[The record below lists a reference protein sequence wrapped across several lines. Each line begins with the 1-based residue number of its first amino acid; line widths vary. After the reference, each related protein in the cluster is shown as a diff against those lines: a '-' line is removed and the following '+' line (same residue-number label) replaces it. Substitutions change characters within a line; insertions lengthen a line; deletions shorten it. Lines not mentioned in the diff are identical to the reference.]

1 MEVNHDE
8 LTKLY
13 EETFQD
19 VAEGKIVLGTVVEVK
34 EDYVTVDVGLK
45 SEGIIPLDEF
55 ADPQGQISV
64 KPGDRVEVLIE
75 KKEDEAGEIVLSK
88 VKAERIRVWERIAQA
103 QRDEDGAVEGVVLER
118 VKGGLSVDLGGGV
131 RAFLPASQVDLRPPR
146 DLEAYIGKRLK
157 FKVLKANRRQ
167 NNVVVSHRA
176 YLEREREKKRQ
187 ELLSKIHE
195 GMILEGVVKHI
206 TDYGAFVDIGGV
218 DGLLHVNDMS
228 WGRIKHPSELVEV
241 GQKIKVKVLKYDPEK
256 VRISLGMKQLE
267 PDPWEKVPEKYPEG
281 TRVKGRVVGIA
292 DYGIF
297 VEVEKGV
304 EALIHVSDMAWGRR
318 IKHPSKYVNI
328 GDWVEAVVLSVDP
341 EKRKMALGLKQ
352 LEPNPWD
359 TIEERYPPGTRI
371 IGQVKSVTD
380 FGVFIGIEEG
390 IDGLVHVSNIS
401 WSKRPKKPTEL
412 FKKGQEVEAVVLKI
426 DRENERISLGIKQ
439 LKPDP
444 WLTVGERYRVGE
456 VVNGV
461 VTSVTDFGAFVE
473 VEEGVE
479 GLLHIS
485 EMGTGSERV
494 ENPKELYKVGDE
506 VTAMIIHLDP
516 KGRRMGLSTK
526 ALSQRGEYRDE
537 VRPITLGDLFKTP

>member
-1 MEVNHDE
+1 MQGNREE
-8 LTKLY
+8 LSELY
-13 EETFQD
+13 EKTFQD
-19 VAEGKIVLGTVVEVK
+19 VSEGKIVLGTVIEVK
-34 EDYVTVDVGLK
+34 EGYVTVDVGLK
-45 SEGIIPLDEF
+45 SEGVIPLSEF
-55 ADPQGQISV
+55 SGPQGEMPV
-64 KPGDRVEVLIE
+64 KAGDKVEVLIE
-75 KKEDEAGEIVLSK
+75 RREDDSGKIILSK
-88 VKAERIRVWERIAQA
+88 VKADRIRVWERITKAQK
-103 QRDEDGAVEGVVLER
+103 DEDGFVEGVVVEK
-118 VKGGLSVDLGGGV
+118 VKGGLTVDLGGGV
-131 RAFLPASQVDLRPPR
+131 RAFLPASQLDLRPPK
-146 DLEAYIGKRLK
+146 DIGAYIGRVLK

-176 YLEREREKKRQ
+176 YLERERERRRQ
-187 ELLSKIHE
+187 ELLERIRE
-195 GMILEGVVKHI
+195 GAVLEGTVKQI
-206 TDYGAFVDIGGV
+206 TDYGAFVDIGGI
-218 DGLLHVNDMS
+218 DGLLHLNDMS

-241 GQKIKVKVLKYDPEK
+241 GQKVRVKVLKFDPERM
-256 VRISLGMKQLE
+256 RISLGMKQLE
-267 PDPWEKVPEKYPEG
+267 PDPWEKVLEKYPEG

-304 EALIHVSDMAWGRR
+304 EGLIHVTDMAWGRR

-341 EKRKMALGLKQ
+341 EKRKMSLGLKQ

-380 FGVFIGIEEG
+380 FGIFIGIEEG
-390 IDGLVHVSNIS
+390 IDGLVHISNLS
-401 WSKRPKKPTEL
+401 WSKRPKNPAEIY
-412 FKKGQEVEAVVLKI
+412 KKGQEVEAVVLKI

-444 WLTVGERYRVGE
+444 WLLVGERYRVGD
-456 VVNGV
+456 VVTGT

-479 GLLHIS
+479 GLLHLS
-485 EMGTGSERV
+485 EMGTGSEKV
-494 ENPKELYKVGDE
+494 ERPQDLYKVGDE

-516 KGRRMGLSTK
+516 RGRRMGLSTK
-526 ALSQRGEYRDE
+526 ALSQRGEYKEE
-537 VRPITLGDLFKTP
+537 VKPITLGDLFKAP